1 MDGIGNGKKILN
13 EVSDRIIKITSG
25 RTVLAALVGILV
37 TGFLVNGRP
46 FGIAELKSI
55 TGGVGILDMEVFY
68 TPEQAYAFLAAM
80 GEAGRAFELT
90 HIIPLDLLVPFFY
103 ALFLSTFIS
112 WILRHW
118 LSAASPWHRLNVIP
132 VIGALFDYLENLG
145 IIAMLL
151 AWPMEMYSIAQITMA
166 ATLLKF
172 GFSILAFIIVLGA
185 IAGWAV
191 TAVSQKNSKSTVP
204 NPEESGAEHE

>member
-1 MDGIGNGKKILN
+1 MNGIRSGKKILD
-13 EVSDRIIKITSG
+13 EVSDRIISITSG
-25 RTVLAALVGILV
+25 RTVLVGLVGILV

-55 TGGVGILDMEVFY
+55 TGGVGILDMEILY
-68 TPEQAYAFLAAM
+68 TPDQAYALLAAM
-80 GEAGRAFELT
+80 GEAGRSFELT
-90 HIIPLDLLVPFFY
+90 RIIPLDLLVPFFY
-103 ALFLSTFIS
+103 ALFLSTLIS
-112 WILRHW
+112 WLLKKW
-118 LSAASPWHRLNVIP
+118 LPADSPWHRLNVIP

-172 GFSILAFIIVLGA
+172 GLSALAGVIVLGA
-185 IAGWAV
+185 VAGWII
-191 TAVSQKNSKSTVP
+191 SYIRP
-204 NPEESGAEHE
+204 WCSGSPA

>member
-1 MDGIGNGKKILN
+1 MNGIGSGKKILDDL
-13 EVSDRIIKITSG
+13 SDRIIALSSP
-25 RTVLAALVGILV
+25 RTILLSLVGLLI

-46 FGIAELKSI
+46 FGVAELKSI

-80 GEAGRAFELT
+80 GDAGRAFELT
-90 HIIPLDLLVPFFY
+90 HIIPLDLLVPLFY
-103 ALFLSTFIS
+103 GLFLSTFIS
-112 WILRHW
+112 WLLHRW
-118 LSAASPWHRLNVIP
+118 LPEKSRWHRLNVIP

-172 GFSILAFIIVLGA
+172 GFSILAFVIVLGA
-185 IAGWAV
+185 IGGWVV
-191 TAVSQKNSKSTVP
+191 TAVQQRNRKSPVP
-204 NPEESGAEHE
+204 

>member
-1 MDGIGNGKKILN
+1 MDGIGSGKKILDDL
-13 EVSDRIIKITSG
+13 SDRIIALSSPGTILLSLAG
-25 RTVLAALVGILV
+25 VLI

-46 FGIAELKSI
+46 FGVVELKSI

-80 GEAGRAFELT
+80 GDAGRAFELT
-90 HIIPLDLLVPFFY
+90 HIVPLDLLVPFFY
-103 ALFLSTFIS
+103 ALFLSTLITGF
-112 WILRHW
+112 LKKW
-118 LSAASPWHRLNVIP
+118 LPEKSRWHRLNVIP
-132 VIGALFDYLENLG
+132 VIGALFDYLENIG

-172 GFSILAFIIVLGA
+172 GFSILAFVIVLGA
-185 IAGWAV
+185 IAGWFVAAV
-191 TAVSQKNSKSTVP
+191 QRWNRKSPVLQ
-204 NPEESGAEHE
+204 PE

>member
-1 MDGIGNGKKILN
+1 MDGIRSGKKILD
-13 EVSDRIIKITSG
+13 EVSDRIIGITSW
-25 RTVLAALVGILV
+25 RTVVAALAGLLI
-37 TGFLVNGRP
+37 TGFLVNGKP
-46 FGIAELKSI
+46 FGVAELKSI
-55 TGGVGILDMEVFY
+55 SGGVGILDMEVLY

-90 HIIPLDLLVPFFY
+90 HIVPLDLLVPLFY
-103 ALFLSTFIS
+103 GLFLSTFIS
-112 WILRHW
+112 WLLHRW
-118 LSAASPWHRLNVIP
+118 LPAESGWHRLNVVP

-172 GFSILAFIIVLGA
+172 GFSVLAGVVVLGA
-185 IAGWAV
+185 VAGWIPSVLRQRCSRSPA
-191 TAVSQKNSKSTVP
+191 P
-204 NPEESGAEHE
+204 

>member
-1 MDGIGNGKKILN
+1 MDGIGSGKKILN
-13 EVSDRIIKITSG
+13 EVSDRIISITSG
-25 RTVLAALVGILV
+25 RTVLAALAGIMV

-55 TGGVGILDMEVFY
+55 TGGVGILDMEVYY
-68 TPEQAYAFLAAM
+68 TPEQAYAFLTAM

-90 HIIPLDLLVPFFY
+90 HIVPLDLLVPLFY
-103 ALFLSTFIS
+103 GLFLSTFIS
-112 WILRHW
+112 WLLHRW
-118 LSAASPWHRLNVIP
+118 LPKASPWHRLNVIP

-145 IIAMLL
+145 IIAMLF

-172 GFSILAFIIVLGA
+172 GFSALAGVVIIAAL
-185 IAGWAV
+185 AGWILSAIR
-191 TAVSQKNSKSTVP
+191 QRC
-204 NPEESGAEHE
+204 SGSPAP

>member
-1 MDGIGNGKKILN
+1 MDGIGSGKKILN
-13 EVSDRIIKITSG
+13 EVSDLIISITSG
-25 RTVLAALVGILV
+25 RTVLAALAGILV

-68 TPEQAYAFLAAM
+68 TPDQAYAFLSAM
-80 GEAGRAFELT
+80 GEAGRSFELT
-90 HIIPLDLLVPFFY
+90 RIIPLDLLVPFFY
-103 ALFLSTFIS
+103 ALFLSTLIT
-112 WILRHW
+112 W
-118 LSAASPWHRLNVIP
+118 LLKKWLPVDSQWHRLNVIP

-172 GFSILAFIIVLGA
+172 GFSVLAGMIVLGA
-185 IAGWAV
+185 IAGWIV
-191 TAVSQKNSKSTVP
+191 TAVQKNRGT
-204 NPEESGAEHE
+204 SGVSHG

>member
-1 MDGIGNGKKILN
+1 MMDGIGSGKRILDS
-13 EVSDRIIKITSG
+13 VSDRIIGITSW
-25 RTVLAALVGILV
+25 RTVVAALAGLLI

-46 FGIAELKSI
+46 FGVAELKSI
-55 TGGVGILDMEVFY
+55 TGGVGILDMELFY
-68 TPEQAYAFLAAM
+68 TPDQAYTFLGAM
-80 GEAGRAFELT
+80 GEAGRSFELT
-90 HIIPLDLLVPFFY
+90 RIIPLDLLVPFFY

-112 WILRHW
+112 WLLHRW
-118 LSAASPWHRLNVIP
+118 LPKASPWHRLNVIP

-172 GFSILAFIIVLGA
+172 GFSVLAGVVVLGA
-185 IAGWAV
+185 IAGWILSV
-191 TAVSQKNSKSTVP
+191 LRQRC
-204 NPEESGAEHE
+204 SGSPAP

>member
-1 MDGIGNGKKILN
+1 MNGIGSGKKILDAL
-13 EVSDRIIKITSG
+13 SDQIIALSSP
-25 RTVLAALVGILV
+25 RTILLSLTGILI

-46 FGIAELKSI
+46 FGVTELKSI

-90 HIIPLDLLVPFFY
+90 HIVPLDLLVPLFY
-103 ALFLSTFIS
+103 ALFLSTFIT
-112 WILRHW
+112 W
-118 LSAASPWHRLNVIP
+118 LLHRWLPATSPWHRLNVIP

-151 AWPMEMYSIAQITMA
+151 AWPMEMYSIAQITMS

-172 GFSILAFIIVLGA
+172 GFSVLAGAVVLGA
-185 IAGWAV
+185 IAGWILSLV
-191 TAVSQKNSKSTVP
+191 RRW
-204 NPEESGAEHE
+204 SGSPAP

>member
-1 MDGIGNGKKILN
+1 MNIMDGIGSGKKILN
-13 EVSDRIIKITSG
+13 EVSDRIISITSG
-25 RTVLAALVGILV
+25 RTVLAALAGILV

-55 TGGVGILDMEVFY
+55 TGGVGVLDMELFY
-68 TPEQAYAFLAAM
+68 TPDQAYAFLSAM
-80 GEAGRAFELT
+80 GEAGRSFELT
-90 HIIPLDLLVPFFY
+90 RIIPLDLLVPLFY
-103 ALFLSTFIS
+103 GLFLSMLIS
-112 WILRHW
+112 WLLKKW
-118 LSAASPWHRLNVIP
+118 LPVDSRWHRLNVIP

-172 GFSILAFIIVLGA
+172 GFSILAFVIVLGA

-191 TAVSQKNSKSTVP
+191 TAVQHWNRKSP
-204 NPEESGAEHE
+204 ALSPE

>member
-1 MDGIGNGKKILN
+1 MDGIRSGKKILDV
-13 EVSDRIIKITSG
+13 VSDRIISITSG
-25 RTVLAALVGILV
+25 RTVLVAFAGILV

-80 GEAGRAFELT
+80 GEAGRSFELT
-90 HIIPLDLLVPFFY
+90 RIIPLDHLVPLFY
-103 ALFLSTFIS
+103 ALFLSTLIT
-112 WILRHW
+112 WILHRW
-118 LSAASPWHRLNVIP
+118 LPAESGWHRLNVVP

-151 AWPMEMYSIAQITMA
+151 AYPMEMYSVAQITMA

-172 GFSILAFIIVLGA
+172 GFSVLAGIILLVAF
-185 IAGWAV
+185 AGWMV
-191 TAVSQKNSKSTVP
+191 TALRKISDAFGVSHAK
-204 NPEESGAEHE
+204 

>member
-1 MDGIGNGKKILN
+1 MDGFGSGKKILD
-13 EVSDRIIKITSG
+13 EVSDRITSIASG
-25 RTVLAALVGILV
+25 RTVLAALAGILV

-55 TGGVGILDMEVFY
+55 TGGVGVFDMEMFY

-80 GEAGRAFELT
+80 GEAGRSFELT
-90 HIIPLDLLVPFFY
+90 RIIPLDLFVPLFY
-103 ALFLSTFIS
+103 ALFLSTLIS
-112 WILRHW
+112 WLLKKW
-118 LSAASPWHRLNVIP
+118 LPERSPWHRLNVIP

-151 AWPMEMYSIAQITMA
+151 AWPVEMYSIAQITMA

-172 GFSILAFIIVLGA
+172 GFSALAGAVVLGA
-185 IAGWAV
+185 VAGWI
-191 TAVSQKNSKSTVP
+191 VSLLQRGRSGSPVP
-204 NPEESGAEHE
+204 

>member
-1 MDGIGNGKKILN
+1 MDGIRSGKKILD
-13 EVSDRIIKITSG
+13 EVSDWIISIASG
-25 RTVLAALVGILV
+25 RTVLAALAGILV

-68 TPEQAYAFLAAM
+68 SPEQAYRFLSAM
-80 GEAGRAFELT
+80 GEAGRSFELT
-90 HIIPLDLLVPFFY
+90 RIIPLDLLVPFFY

-112 WILRHW
+112 WLLHRW
-118 LSAASPWHRLNVIP
+118 LPEKSPWQRLNVIP
-132 VIGALFDYLENLG
+132 VIGALFDYIENLG

-151 AWPMEMYSIAQITMA
+151 AWPMEMFSIAQITMA

-172 GFSILAFIIVLGA
+172 GFSILAFVILLGA
-185 IAGWAV
+185 MVGWAV
-191 TAVSQKNSKSTVP
+191 TAVQQRNRKSPVQ
-204 NPEESGAEHE
+204 

>member
-1 MDGIGNGKKILN
+1 MDGIGSGKKILN
-13 EVSDRIIKITSG
+13 EVSDRIISITSG
-25 RTVLAALVGILV
+25 RTVLAALAGILV

-55 TGGVGILDMEVFY
+55 TGGVGVLDMELFY
-68 TPEQAYAFLAAM
+68 SPDQAYAFLSAM
-80 GEAGRAFELT
+80 GEAGRSFELT
-90 HIIPLDLLVPFFY
+90 RIIPLDLLVPLFY
-103 ALFLSTFIS
+103 ALFLSTLIS
-112 WILRHW
+112 WLLKKW
-118 LSAASPWHRLNVIP
+118 LPVDSRWHRLNVIP

-166 ATLLKF
+166 STLLKF
-172 GFSILAFIIVLGA
+172 GFSILAFVIVLGA

-191 TAVSQKNSKSTVP
+191 IVVQRWNRKCPALS
-204 NPEESGAEHE
+204 PE

>member
-1 MDGIGNGKKILN
+1 MNGIGSGKKILDAL
-13 EVSDRIIKITSG
+13 SDQIIALSSP
-25 RTVLAALVGILV
+25 RTILLSLTGILI

-46 FGIAELKSI
+46 FGVTELKSI

-90 HIIPLDLLVPFFY
+90 HIVPLDLLVPLFY
-103 ALFLSTFIS
+103 ALFLSTFIT
-112 WILRHW
+112 W
-118 LSAASPWHRLNVIP
+118 LLHRWLPATSPWHRLNVIP

-151 AWPMEMYSIAQITMA
+151 AWPMEMYSIAQITMS

-172 GFSILAFIIVLGA
+172 GFSVLAGAVVLGA
-185 IAGWAV
+185 IAGWILSV
-191 TAVSQKNSKSTVP
+191 LRQRC
-204 NPEESGAEHE
+204 SGSPAP

>member
-1 MDGIGNGKKILN
+1 MDGIGSGKKILN
-13 EVSDRIIKITSG
+13 EVSDWIISITSG
-25 RTVLAALVGILV
+25 RTVLAAFVGILV

-90 HIIPLDLLVPFFY
+90 HIVPLDLLVPLFY

-112 WILRHW
+112 WLLHRW
-118 LSAASPWHRLNVIP
+118 LPEKSPWHRLNVVP
-132 VIGALFDYLENLG
+132 VIGALFDYTENLG

-172 GFSILAFIIVLGA
+172 GFSVLAGAVVIAA
-185 IAGWAV
+185 IAGWILSV
-191 TAVSQKNSKSTVP
+191 LRQRC
-204 NPEESGAEHE
+204 SGSLAP

>member
-1 MDGIGNGKKILN
+1 MNGIRSGKKILD
-13 EVSDRIIKITSG
+13 EVSDRIISIASG

-55 TGGVGILDMEVFY
+55 TGGVGILDMEILY
-68 TPEQAYAFLAAM
+68 TPQQAYAFLSAM
-80 GEAGRAFELT
+80 GEAGRSFELT
-90 HIIPLDLLVPFFY
+90 RIIPLDLLVPFFY
-103 ALFLSTFIS
+103 ALFLSTLIT
-112 WILRHW
+112 WILHRW
-118 LSAASPWHRLNVIP
+118 LPAESGWHRLNVVP

-151 AWPMEMYSIAQITMA
+151 AYPVEMYSIAQITMA

-172 GFSILAFIIVLGA
+172 GFSVLAGAVVLGA
-185 IAGWAV
+185 VAGWII
-191 TAVSQKNSKSTVP
+191 SLLQRWR
-204 NPEESGAEHE
+204 SGSPAP